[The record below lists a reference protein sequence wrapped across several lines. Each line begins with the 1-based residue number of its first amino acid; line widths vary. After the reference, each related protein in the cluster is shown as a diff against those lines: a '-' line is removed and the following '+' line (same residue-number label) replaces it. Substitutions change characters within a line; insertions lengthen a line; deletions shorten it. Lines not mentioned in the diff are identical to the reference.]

1 MPLGLVFLVLF
12 LLTLVIFRVSAT
24 FLEPGF
30 YKDHLEEAD
39 VYHFALVDLP
49 TSGIEELSSKAPDF
63 FSDTLNENPLVTT
76 GLTTDDIVSSIG
88 IALPPAWLQEQ
99 AEQVIDQAG
108 SYITGE
114 RDSFEISVTA
124 AERVTAAT
132 EAVKALV
139 RKALL
144 YDLLFGEV
152 VTPRIDEALA
162 KEGPLP
168 FNVSLTAEDLVEA
181 VQRVAPEDWVKDE
194 VDLALDEITAYML
207 GEQETFKVNVQV
219 AERAD
224 VALEDIKTLLMKAN
238 FFELLF
244 DEVVAPM
251 LERSLAQFTE
261 LPFGVSIT
269 QEEIASAMRELVPP
283 SWLEE
288 QVMGVIDEAGP
299 YLIGRTDNFRASI
312 PLGERREVALTI
324 IEDLASA
331 KLIALVDGLP
341 QCTIGQL
348 PFSGVFP
355 SLNELPECIPEGFD
369 AETLMGFLDIDITG
383 SIGEMIGSQIPD
395 EMVYTEA
402 DMRQALSGDPAS
414 SNLDTL
420 DNIREIL
427 SRGWTYTELDLREDL
442 GPDSSNVL
450 DEVRL
455 ALSDGWTYTD
465 ADLRENLAGVEGGVG
480 LDNLDTF
487 REQLNRARE
496 LRVLVYILWAVL
508 LVLIGFLGGRQ
519 WHGRIAW
526 AAATLSISA
535 AILVVASGPIYN
547 SIGQSQIDEMRFH
560 LVDVMDSP
568 TQLLAVDKGLN
579 VVQAVAD
586 DFLGGIER
594 SSLILFGVS
603 TLFWM
608 AALAWPRFV
617 KRTSPTGEV
626 QEA

>member
-1 MPLGLVFLVLF
+1 
-12 LLTLVIFRVSAT
+12 
-24 FLEPGF
+24 
-30 YKDHLEEAD
+30 
-39 VYHFALVDLP
+39 
-49 TSGIEELSSKAPDF
+49 
-63 FSDTLNENPLVTT
+63 
-76 GLTTDDIVSSIG
+76 
-88 IALPPAWLQEQ
+88 
-99 AEQVIDQAG
+99 
-108 SYITGE
+108 
-114 RDSFEISVTA
+114 
-124 AERVTAAT
+124 
-132 EAVKALV
+132 
-139 RKALL
+139 
-144 YDLLFGEV
+144 
-152 VTPRIDEALA
+152 
-162 KEGPLP
+162 
-168 FNVSLTAEDLVEA
+168 
-181 VQRVAPEDWVKDE
+181 
-194 VDLALDEITAYML
+194 
-207 GEQETFKVNVQV
+207 
-219 AERAD
+219 
-224 VALEDIKTLLMKAN
+224 
-238 FFELLF
+238 
-244 DEVVAPM
+244 
-251 LERSLAQFTE
+251 
-261 LPFGVSIT
+261 
-269 QEEIASAMRELVPP
+269 
-283 SWLEE
+283 
-288 QVMGVIDEAGP
+288 
-299 YLIGRTDNFRASI
+299 
-312 PLGERREVALTI
+312 
-324 IEDLASA
+324 
-331 KLIALVDGLP
+331 
-341 QCTIGQL
+341 
-348 PFSGVFP
+348 
-355 SLNELPECIPEGFD
+355 
-369 AETLMGFLDIDITG
+369 MGFLDIDITG

-465 ADLRENLAGVEGGVG
+465 ADLRENLAGVEGGVV